1 MCETVLNFPR
11 EPKNNKKWQKKVLKR
26 MVYCS
31 KGVFIFI
38 IALILITTSPSA
50 SRLTTEEKQQPRK
63 RSSRSS
69 RELLSSSFKLRI
81 ENKHVSERPSMIKDI
96 FHAYHESSVSSSKI
110 DKEERLDF
118 IEGQLLSLMIP
129 SSNQNNKKESV
140 ITEHQKHF
148 TNIILPLLFDN
159 ENYRLNSEQ
168 LISNEIDSRINER
181 NMMYRS
187 LGSDKKDK
195 DKDSSYSNGRS
206 YSDDYYHHEYS
217 PYPYSP
223 SEDHFS
229 IDINN
234 GKNLGFILTS
244 LISLVLQ
251 LIVFVIPILVL
262 QLIIGVGVI
271 ILDYVNDL
279 LLVIFNK
286 ELPNEGVFN
295 IVKDY
300 LEVVGFRVDELLSA
314 VDFMPTESESESYDY
329 YDGYHQYP
337 PGYYHQY
344 DDDDGKYRYDDDD
357 DYEDPHYSRDY
368 HYNSYDDDRRVSY
381 YGHNS
386 GSNIGNSNNLKPVD
400 EGKNKNNNKK
410 KDKNKK
416 LRRRKLSSTTTT
428 TTTTS
433 DTTVNVRQLIQ
444 SLSDSIQDLANLEDD
459 IPPQLQTKEQKE
471 RLHKMISL
479 LNDVE
484 ENKELQ
490 DLFTL
495 LDKEQQQQ
503 QGDEIEVSKEDQQLY
518 TILMSSVYGYI
529 VGEADENVAAQYAM
543 NAHAALGFHQY
554 HPDEG
559 RVRR

>member
-1 MCETVLNFPR
+1 
-11 EPKNNKKWQKKVLKR
+11 
-26 MVYCS
+26 
-31 KGVFIFI
+31 
-38 IALILITTSPSA
+38 
-50 SRLTTEEKQQPRK
+50 
-63 RSSRSS
+63 
-69 RELLSSSFKLRI
+69 
-81 ENKHVSERPSMIKDI
+81 
-96 FHAYHESSVSSSKI
+96 
-110 DKEERLDF
+110 
-118 IEGQLLSLMIP
+118 
-129 SSNQNNKKESV
+129 
-140 ITEHQKHF
+140 
-148 TNIILPLLFDN
+148 
-159 ENYRLNSEQ
+159 
-168 LISNEIDSRINER
+168 
-181 NMMYRS
+181 MMYRS

-195 DKDSSYSNGRS
+195 DKYKDSSYSNGRS
-206 YSDDYYHHEYS
+206 YSDDYYHHEY
-217 PYPYSP
+217 PYSP
-223 SEDHFS
+223 SEDGFSVS

-244 LISLVLQ
+244 FISLILQ

-262 QLIIGVGVI
+262 QLIVGVGVI

-286 ELPNEGVFN
+286 ELPNNGVFN

-329 YDGYHQYP
+329 YDSYHQYP
-337 PGYYHQY
+337 PGYYHHY
-344 DDDDGKYRYDDDD
+344 YDDDGKYRYDDDD

-381 YGHNS
+381 NGHNS
-386 GSNIGNSNNLKPVD
+386 GSNIGYSNNLKPVD
-400 EGKNKNNNKK
+400 GGKNKKNDKK

-428 TTTTS
+428 TTS
-433 DTTVNVRQLIQ
+433 NTTVNIRQLIQ
-444 SLSDSIQDLANLEDD
+444 SLSDSIQDLVNLEDD
-459 IPPQLQTKEQKE
+459 IPPQLQTREQKE

-490 DLFTL
+490 DLL
-495 LDKEQQQQ
+495 E
-503 QGDEIEVSKEDQQLY
+503 EIEVSKEDQQLY

-543 NAHAALGFHQY
+543 NAHAALGFQQY
-554 HPDEG
+554 HPNEG